1 MTPEE
6 RLAFVDAMRE
16 RGAIV
21 VEVDGARVT
30 FPEPAR
36 APANTV
42 AEPIP
47 TADGNGTPTPMTPEE
62 EGIERDRMMLW
73 SAD

>member
-1 MTPEE
+1 MTLEE

-30 FPEPAR
+30 FPDRGATPPDLAPAPMAAEGNGAR
-36 APANTV
+36 A
-42 AEPIP
+42 
-47 TADGNGTPTPMTPEE
+47 MTPEE
-62 EGIERDRMMLW
+62 EEIERDRMMLW